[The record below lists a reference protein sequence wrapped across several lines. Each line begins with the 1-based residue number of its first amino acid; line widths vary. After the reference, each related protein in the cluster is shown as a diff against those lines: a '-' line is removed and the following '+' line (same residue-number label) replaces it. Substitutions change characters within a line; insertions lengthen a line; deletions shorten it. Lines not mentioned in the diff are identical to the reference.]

1 MSMPVE
7 DVFVIRDRGVVATGC
22 IASGTLRV
30 GDLVQI
36 NGGPGVPVDAIE
48 MFRKRL
54 DEASAGDNV
63 GVLMKRI
70 DKGQINRGDVLTWA
84 GEAPGL

>member
-1 MSMPVE
+1 MTVE
-7 DVFVIRDRGVVATGC
+7 DVFVIRNRGVVATGR
-22 IASGTLRV
+22 IDSGLLCV
-30 GDLVQI
+30 GDLVHI
-36 NGGPGVPVDAIE
+36 NGGPGIPVDAIE

-63 GVLMKRI
+63 GLLMKSI
-70 DKGQINRGDVLTWA
+70 DKGHINRGDVLTWA